1 MYKSKASLLMVC
13 LGFFVFEA
21 MFLSGASRLGQSA
34 GAGPATA
41 IAGKNQGA
49 PKKLEFDATSMG
61 EMRDKDGV
69 HLGFTNFKASDG
81 SSLRVL
87 YEGFGSP
94 AKAKDYF
101 ERKLVK
107 AVKVIERTNK
117 LNAAGKVVGE
127 RAEILISLAPQ
138 RTTPAVMWTDGE
150 TFHEICSSSRE
161 SILELEK
168 VYKY

>member
-1 MYKSKASLLMVC
+1 MYKGKASLLMVC
-13 LGFFVFEA
+13 LGFFGFEA
-21 MFLSGASRLGQSA
+21 MLLNGASRLGQSA
-34 GAGPATA
+34 GSGPATA
-41 IAGKNQGA
+41 IGGKNQNA

-81 SSLRVL
+81 SSLTVL

-94 AKAKDYF
+94 ARAKDYI
-101 ERKLVK
+101 EKQLVD
-107 AVKVIERTNK
+107 AVKVIERK
-117 LNAAGKVVGE
+117 DELNTAGKVVGE
-127 RAEILISLAPQ
+127 RAEILFSLDPHKAI
-138 RTTPAVMWTDGE
+138 PAVLWTDGE
-150 TFHEICSSSRE
+150 LFHEIYSSSRE